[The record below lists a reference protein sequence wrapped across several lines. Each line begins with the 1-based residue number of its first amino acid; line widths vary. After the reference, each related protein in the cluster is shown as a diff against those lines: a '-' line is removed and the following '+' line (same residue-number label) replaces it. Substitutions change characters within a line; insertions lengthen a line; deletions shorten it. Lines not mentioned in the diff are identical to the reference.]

1 MTPTSTKPFAG
12 QAAFITGGG
21 GGIGAASAAWLA
33 RDGAAVVIMGRTEST
48 LAKARKAIVETAGPG
63 TVVDYVVGDALDAG
77 SVEKGLA
84 TAAGL
89 AERLGVAVSVVG
101 GGSMK
106 PLLMFDEAEVV
117 DELRNNIVSAFLVI
131 RQATPLMAQ
140 GGGGSIVLISSDAAK
155 IPWPFL
161 TMYNTSKSGVE
172 GLVRGAA
179 AELAPLHIRVNAVRP
194 GLVRTEATTG
204 LFSNADVMAQFL
216 AEKPLGRTGLP
227 DDIAAGVRFLAGP
240 EAAWVTGQSI
250 GIEGG
255 AELGKAPYLEGL
267 VRKRFGDAAIDA
279 ALAGRLP
286 SSPPAG

>member
-1 MTPTSTKPFAG
+1 MTTSSTKPFAG

-48 LAKARKAIVETAGPG
+48 LVKARAAILEVAGADA
-63 TVVDYVVGDALDAG
+63 TVTYVVGDALDPSA
-77 SVEKGLA
+77 VE
-84 TAAGL
+84 AGL
-89 AERLGVAVSVVG
+89 RMAASLADRVGVAVSVVG

-106 PLLMFDEAEVV
+106 PLLMFDDTEVL
-117 DELRNNIVSAFLVI
+117 DELRNNIVSAFLMI
-131 RQATPLMAQ
+131 RHATPLMAE

-161 TMYNTSKSGVE
+161 AIYNTSKSGIE

-179 AELAPLHIRVNAVRP
+179 IELAPLHIRVNAVRP
-194 GLVRTEATTG
+194 GLIRTEATTG
-204 LFSNADVMAQFL
+204 LFSNADVLAQFL
-216 AEKPLGRTGLP
+216 AEKPLGRTGIP

-240 EAAWVTGQSI
+240 EATWVTGQSI

-255 AELGKAPYLEGL
+255 AELGKAPYLETL

-279 ALAGRLP
+279 ALAGRPP
-286 SSPPAG
+286 S